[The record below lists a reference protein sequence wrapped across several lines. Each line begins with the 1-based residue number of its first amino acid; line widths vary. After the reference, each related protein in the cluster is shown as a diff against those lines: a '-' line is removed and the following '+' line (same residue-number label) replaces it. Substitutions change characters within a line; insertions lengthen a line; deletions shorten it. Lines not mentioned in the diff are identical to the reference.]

1 MPVVSDRENQK
12 QTSKQMNKKKKILS
26 VIERG
31 GSRVDK
37 ILGSKDVSEKVV

>member
-12 QTSKQMNKKKKILS
+12 QTSKQMNKKKILS